1 MLNEKEI
8 AVRLFESQKY
18 GSTYGKALYRPALFN
33 ATAQVKSPQVKY
45 LLDFEKFD
53 TWQHSAKNDDDMEIV
68 HHISDTQSAGV
79 LASWV
84 QHYDAVTKKKTKVTG
99 FATLNLETGDL
110 TLLINDAIG
119 GVEQTWKLTA
129 KPCKSTSGKNS
140 PQMLATNCETLSDW
154 Q

>member
-1 MLNEKEI
+1 MLNQKEI
-8 AVRLFESQKY
+8 AVRLFESKKY
-18 GSTYGKALYRPALFN
+18 GTPYGKAQYRPALFN
-33 ATAQVKSPQVKY
+33 ATAQVKSPQAKY

-53 TWQHSAKNDDDMEIV
+53 TWQHSAKTDDDMEIIR
-68 HHISDTQSAGV
+68 HIGDTQSADV

-84 QHYDAVTKKKTKVTG
+84 QHYDTATKKKTRVTG

-110 TLLINDAIG
+110 TLLINDATG

-129 KPCKSTSGKNS
+129 KPCKATSGKNS